1 MWSWIHLG
9 HVCQHSVIF
18 LSAQQ
23 EMIQYQSGSVSTDT
37 VFSKKRHKHQ
47 GAGYFPHLF
56 NS

>member
-37 VFSKKRHKHQ
+37 VFSKKRHKYQ